1 MDIEEVGI
9 TTRHNTFF
17 QMAGNF
23 SFGQYFK
30 EGAIEN
36 AWALLTNSVDEG
48 GFGLDPDRL
57 WVTVYLDDDEAA
69 KIWNEKIGVPKERIQ
84 RMGMEDN
91 YWSMGVPGPC
101 GPCSEIYYDRG
112 PEYGVEG
119 GPEADDNR
127 YMEIWNL
134 VFMQNIRGEGNG
146 KGDFEL
152 LGELP
157 KKNIDTG
164 LGIERVACIL
174 QGVDNVY
181 ETDLLAPV
189 IAEAEKVTG
198 ATYEDPEDER
208 INDVRFRVIA
218 DHSRTAMMLILDGV
232 TPSNEGRGYILL
244 SLIHI

>member
-1 MDIEEVGI
+1 
-9 TTRHNTFF
+9 
-17 QMAGNF
+17 
-23 SFGQYFK
+23 
-30 EGAIEN
+30 
-36 AWALLTNSVDEG
+36 
-48 GFGLDPDRL
+48 
-57 WVTVYLDDDEAA
+57 
-69 KIWNEKIGVPKERIQ
+69 
-84 RMGMEDN
+84 
-91 YWSMGVPGPC
+91 
-101 GPCSEIYYDRG
+101 
-112 PEYGVEG
+112 
-119 GPEADDNR
+119 
-127 YMEIWNL
+127 
-134 VFMQNIRGEGNG
+134 MQNIRGEGNG

-218 DHSRTAMMLILDGV
+218 DHSRTAMMRSEERRVG
-232 TPSNEGRGYILL
+232 NESTAEVWMLY
-244 SLIHI
+244 

>member
-1 MDIEEVGI
+1 
-9 TTRHNTFF
+9 
-17 QMAGNF
+17 
-23 SFGQYFK
+23 
-30 EGAIEN
+30 
-36 AWALLTNSVDEG
+36 
-48 GFGLDPDRL
+48 
-57 WVTVYLDDDEAA
+57 
-69 KIWNEKIGVPKERIQ
+69 
-84 RMGMEDN
+84 MGMEDN

-146 KGDFEL
+146 KGDFEI

-157 KKNIDTG
+157 KKNSDTG

-174 QGVDNVY
+174 KGVDTVY

-198 ATYEDPEDER
+198 ATYEDPEDDR

-232 TPSNEGRGYILL
+232 PPSNEG
-244 SLIHI
+244 